1 MSNQQHFYPPPPG
14 APSSVPS
21 PPQQQQQQQQQQHQ
35 HQHQHQHQQQHYAL
49 PPTSPPANRTQFYPP
64 PTSPPAHKTQFYPV
78 PPQQGSPGQSMSY
91 PPPPP
96 QQASTPQPLQ
106 SSPVHYP
113 PPPFAA
119 SGPQS
124 SSPPQSAGLA
134 MRPVETHAVDEK
146 YPPPPPSQPE
156 TSPHASE
163 FSGLSHEDEKAQQPT
178 VTTTKLISGAPPA
191 GEFVGASAT
200 TDDVGTFN
208 GGSYRISH
216 RDSNTILTVQLAMGC
231 PLDSKP
237 GSMIAMSGSVSLK
250 GQFKFSMKKMI
261 AGADI
266 GSTTLVGP
274 GEVLL
279 GPPMLGDIA
288 TLRLMGTEVWNVG
301 QDAYL
306 AGTQGIK
313 KDHKRQG
320 LGKAM
325 FSGEGL
331 FVYKM
336 SGTGLIWLVSFG
348 AIIKKDLV
356 EGEKYIVDNGHLVA
370 WNTKYIIERVASGGI
385 IGSYAAGEGLV
396 CKFTGP
402 GTVYIQTRNGRAF
415 GTWMG
420 TQSLQA

>member
-1 MSNQQHFYPPPPG
+1 
-14 APSSVPS
+14 
-21 PPQQQQQQQQQQHQ
+21 
-35 HQHQHQHQQQHYAL
+35 
-49 PPTSPPANRTQFYPP
+49 
-64 PTSPPAHKTQFYPV
+64 
-78 PPQQGSPGQSMSY
+78 
-91 PPPPP
+91 
-96 QQASTPQPLQ
+96 
-106 SSPVHYP
+106 
-113 PPPFAA
+113 
-119 SGPQS
+119 
-124 SSPPQSAGLA
+124 
-134 MRPVETHAVDEK
+134 
-146 YPPPPPSQPE
+146 
-156 TSPHASE
+156 
-163 FSGLSHEDEKAQQPT
+163 
-178 VTTTKLISGAPPA
+178 
-191 GEFVGASAT
+191 
-200 TDDVGTFN
+200 
-208 GGSYRISH
+208 
-216 RDSNTILTVQLAMGC
+216 
-231 PLDSKP
+231 
-237 GSMIAMSGSVSLK
+237 MSGSVSLK

-288 TLRLMGTEVWNVG
+288 TLRLLGTEVWNVG

-348 AIIKKDLV
+348 AIIKKDASYAPPIPSLSSKSNKPQLV

-402 GTVYIQTRNGRAF
+402 GTVYIQTRNGVSRISRVSYILAL
-415 GTWMG
+415 
-420 TQSLQA
+420 S